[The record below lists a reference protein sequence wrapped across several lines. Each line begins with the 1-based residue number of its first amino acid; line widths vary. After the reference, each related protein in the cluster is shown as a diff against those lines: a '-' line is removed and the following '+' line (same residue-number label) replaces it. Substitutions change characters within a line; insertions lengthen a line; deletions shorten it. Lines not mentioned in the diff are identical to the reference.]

1 MFKAIQE
8 TDKYD
13 DLQIK
18 FILTQGDT
26 AVIWSTPTHDGEL
39 VDFELIEKCLLKFS
53 TRENNAEIFVK
64 EGIQEDGHY
73 SIRLESEESAELP
86 LATLI
91 YEIEYTFKDGT
102 VNTPNRY
109 YWQITDQII

>member
-8 TDKYD
+8 VDKYD
-13 DLQIK
+13 EPQVK

-26 AVIWSTPTHDGEL
+26 AVLWSTPTYNGEL
-39 VDFELIEKCLLKFS
+39 IDFSLIEKCLLKFS
-53 TRENNAEIFVK
+53 TRENNNEIFSK
-64 EGIQEDGHY
+64 AFTQEAEHF
-73 SIRLESEESAELP
+73 SVRVESEESATLP
-86 LATLI
+86 LETLI
-91 YEIEYTFKDGT
+91 YEVEYTFKDGT